1 MKKKKQIRT
10 SWAGQ
15 YADKSDYLK
24 QMDAFDYQH
33 KLDQAAILES
43 ENRSRSALQR
53 AIDADIEYQNWQRS
67 LDEGSDEHSYTP
79 QSIQDWDQ
87 FGQTVENYNKENTP
101 KKNWYTENWWNHHG
115 RQMNDFQIG
124 DFQGYIDRTK
134 QWQRLAE
141 GISASWDI
149 EDRVNQINKEIESL
163 RQQTATDSFGTI
175 DINQKIQD
183 LLYEKKQLMSQYEQL
198 KPVREAFDS
207 YIPSGLKSRYYDL
220 VSGNANEGGI
230 QNIFSNNPI
239 FGRTSQLHDETGD
252 FLRFT
257 SSLYTPGITRER
269 QRQLLKAAI
278 DTSNEKIKEWQNG
291 IDLNIKDRESYGK
304 VDPWYEMKAKNAG
317 TDIFN
322 WDTWA
327 YGMSGLIAGSTSGMS
342 KILPA
347 MLLGIATS
355 GAATAAGAAYGALA
369 GAATTAAGFAG
380 TAALNYGAGVAENNA
395 EIANAYK
402 ERIEDYLK
410 SQKGEKG
417 TLYDDVIAEGR
428 KKLGNYKLTD
438 DQVFEQFRRGSYT
451 TNNVAVNRKLTKL
464 ARGIENQHQD
474 DMAATT
480 YGSLF
485 ESALEVLPF
494 GKVISAPR
502 ALRYAMLRS
511 QKGRKFMRSS
521 ALNNVAEGFA
531 VGSTVNPIVGAAY
544 APLHTIVRPILNKAG
559 RFGAEA
565 VNNIA
570 KATRISELIP
580 EQTFTRKFFTEPRKR
595 LIKDISGR
603 WILSSIEEG
612 VEEGKQHI
620 SANKYKNNEY
630 TTDKIK
636 SFGETILDDLLAGS
650 KSAGL
655 LLGMPFE
662 GMMSE
667 EDREILKEIKGGF
680 ILGGL
685 QTAIVNAASQYYPY
699 KSEMSARDAI
709 VNTVLTDKAAKAD
722 ALKKGQVYAE
732 AAKTGSSYQH
742 IKDAFNVLR
751 EKNEEENRTSGQYG
765 VDPKHIDEEEQ
776 EFERIAKMAN
786 DGYTIKQA
794 ESQGIQRG
802 TEEYNKFVAHKA
814 LAEQQ
819 LKDEQDVL
827 KTARDNYN
835 AANDDVAN
843 SLLTAEM
850 QKMSSIIPG
859 QEQQESEPS
868 ASNLTQS
875 FDTYFRTRTL
885 AEYTAMLKRKEELEL
900 GIENAVRS
908 GNKQIEK
915 IIQQQLNSINA
926 RIKVNRPAIAKLV
939 NAPESANLDTVEDV
953 EQNYV
958 LDKTN
963 HDTLTDLYR
972 QVLLATDDFEL
983 AKNQYES
990 IVGKAYLDDKE
1001 ITPDTKFDANA
1012 DFDRITYKGG
1022 KAKDIIAQTE
1032 ETLQDDDDFMSV
1044 VQEDFDERTDDEG
1057 NEIITP
1063 EEKEEIQ
1070 EEAPANNPE
1079 EEFKEEVMQASK
1091 KPYVSPSIEVREQ
1104 QPKEVENKP
1113 TEVIQSPSEPIS
1125 PAQPIVNPETP
1136 ETQSE
1141 QPKTSLQKLVEAGL
1155 AMPDDAGYM
1164 LHKRNKDVSEGRMD
1178 DLEAKRALLTI
1189 KSALEKPDMTWQR
1202 LHDILVNAG
1211 YVMTVNGLTYLKNSM
1226 LAIQAGKVS
1235 AEDVVALIHP
1245 NTYFKGEIKTS
1256 EAVETIQNTKSQQNI
1271 LDQLK
1276 AKAEASKEYVIK
1288 VDKESYIIKIGDQQ
1302 VKMPRVHSV
1311 MPKYWYGDGS
1321 YAAAL
1326 QLGNAF
1332 DNLARMF
1339 FGDINN
1345 IALYEQ
1351 NKDAFVESWFDRQS
1365 SEDPDNPNKVDKT
1378 YRELYR
1384 SKEAFANTI
1393 NDLYELA
1400 KQYRDLG
1407 WALSTDKIV
1416 WYSKFASGYV
1426 AGETDMIAVDRDGN
1440 IHIIDFKTAKGTKPF
1455 QTFVNDDVYRTTKYA
1470 DLLNTLTEDD
1480 FKAGPN
1486 KKGLSKAA
1494 KAVKR
1499 QIREAEGPKGKPN
1512 RNIMLEWQDNKA
1524 VVKYADSEFS
1534 NVPARMQS
1542 YRKGPKSAEYSDQ
1555 LTAYAE
1561 MIQKQLANVIDLEV
1575 VGFRTQYTADD
1586 KTNLVQ
1592 IQSLENQVNGKPFR
1606 IKVSFSDEM
1615 RGILNT
1621 EAPAVSP
1628 VDKPNA
1634 EAVEAKQNNQ
1644 ADLQA
1649 QNQEAAA
1656 KDKYVPSKSEDSIK
1670 KPNEPDTSRQ
1680 KNLGFSNLNEQAI
1693 ERNPELAKLTASPDF
1708 VNECIQKG
1716 LIEVY
1721 TEDVKERS
1729 GTNNYVYVDISYNR
1743 KTYKRIYV
1751 WANPALH
1758 NRVKELEK
1766 NKKPGQKIVVTSL
1779 KRTAGKI
1786 QARKNGASVSLTET
1800 PLLAGVNLQDIEIT
1814 PAFGRIG
1821 IVKDGSVIAYEGGD
1835 VTQPRP
1841 IGTLNKPNG
1850 TIVFVKN
1857 VNHKENQLDEVP
1869 VTIARKTFKDSA
1881 DFIIECLRNID
1892 TINDQYITTINGK
1905 QVAIGATKKQL
1916 LSLLMPIV
1924 TNVDDA
1930 AAYSI
1935 LRDTQNPST
1944 FYVVV
1949 RTSNQPVFTV
1959 NMLDPQSV
1967 ASFKQFLSQTDI
1979 PLHNRVM
1986 VSRIGNSTNKTPSV
2000 FVNIKKFFGQ
2010 NADVQSLVVTP
2021 DIKFDRSDI
2030 LGEGLSGLGWY
2041 IKNGRLITDF
2051 EDIVAPL
2058 VSIGD
2063 VGYFDDT
2070 KDESPIDQVKTIEEQ
2085 IPEQVKDNDELDIE
2099 FFMPD
2104 LQKRMEKGDES
2115 KPKLTPEQIKK
2126 NLRPILG
2133 DEVDDPTVIQLITT
2147 LSVDPRFENAAVVG
2161 LAHADGIK
2169 IYKAAFEGVDYHE
2182 AFHRI
2187 FELFVDP
2194 KQRDKVYNT
2203 VAKELGL
2210 DLSKDSE
2217 ENNWTRHRLVA
2228 EHVADAYMDY
2238 KGREFNTRFNWL
2250 NRILNKIRDIVNALF
2265 HISDRQLYK
2274 IFMDVNSGKYRSERR
2289 KSDYTA
2295 QKERF
2300 EKMFGELNYE
2310 VHGQEFKHL
2319 INDPMYEDAKNT
2331 AFYCMMLGQ
2340 QIDLSGKNVSSTKIN
2355 RKTFMRGADRLAKL
2369 GYDIFGTTVDPED
2382 KTPGQLV
2389 MSELYSKFEAVSD
2402 DIASMF
2408 AAVSTDYK
2416 KVRQDETQEDLDGD
2430 EESIAS
2436 AWDENFFKWDYE
2448 FSRFDKTSS
2457 RVKYFFAS
2465 IPDMKYDE
2473 SGRMVLQRNSLGM
2486 PQMLPMKYVFNEVL
2500 SALWDIDTLDE
2511 LIGRVKDLAKEDPM
2525 WLVISKNL
2533 DKIIKTREN
2542 DADKEALLTQL
2553 MNTIRSNRHTFM
2565 LAKAVANAEGVYT
2578 INMQTSDA
2586 DYNAREYP
2594 IQWSQVLSKGGS
2606 DVLKV
2611 NENGQLVF
2619 NPKNPDA
2626 AITFQ
2631 KISRLFDFSRQAEDV
2646 EYVGLKQMLSEAP
2659 SKKPKVMVL
2668 WDITGTEEYQFLE
2681 YSDDK
2686 LSGAQQKAKRVFI
2699 NRKAT
2704 NLNDPAQLRKV
2715 KDKIVEALNAI
2726 GINMHIEEFDYML
2739 KHKYGSTDVDALRQ
2753 MVNSTDETDSMS
2765 SFLYF
2770 LNTISNGKSLNI
2782 QADGSVFLKSGK
2794 RVPFENVY
2802 ENLAFV
2808 RELGNWK
2815 YQYRHSRDELT
2826 VLATG
2831 GNKFYEMSDNDL
2843 FSDTLRALNKR
2854 GQWFED
2860 LKQDPYNYTV
2870 SSEKDANG
2878 EYQTYG
2884 SYTLDQLVKDP
2895 NLKIQLRHLIGFKT
2909 DKKGDQG
2916 QDYFE
2921 ISRREDYLSKV
2932 QILESGGIL
2941 SLTLSDKKKYVYI
2954 QGIKLPGLDY
2964 SNVLDSEGNPI
2975 PDAANAIQ
2983 KTHSPKDGGIDQLD
2997 SVVTQFLSYAKS
3009 EYESIKSVAEKNIN
3023 VKNFKEQGK
3032 RFSSLLG
3039 VWEDVYDKDGKW
3051 TGEQFISFND
3061 NKKSWEENLGIAE
3074 AYFFDRSE
3082 DEQKALIKRNLN
3094 KILDKELATAES
3106 LGLIKRSGSNEN
3118 VYLNYKNVG
3127 LNSVAIKSLAT
3138 AYTNKYPGCA
3148 PEVAESI
3155 AVVVYLNDISNKAIM
3170 SGQEMERLMSGN
3182 PAFYKWKYNDRGELV
3197 DRTVDE
3203 LKRLGGLGSTGTN
3216 NFLELSNL
3224 PEKYKGGKYRCAEVD
3239 NEEVASP
3246 QLEMLKSTMYA
3257 GELRQNVI
3265 YDKLAK
3271 EEAHLRQQYEFDVSR
3286 VYKDKEMDE
3295 DEKSIAFK
3303 ELKDAL
3309 KSDLQAA
3316 RERITQEVDNSSIE
3330 QLESDYEGSEVLKL
3344 SKEKAEVASKSYAGK
3359 IDVADGGAYITDEMC
3374 ETLLRMEGSWSKE
3387 IEEAFDI
3394 LRGRKKADYLGKSE
3408 AYQKVLTTV
3417 IGNQKY
3423 TAFGRRLQNGVSV
3436 PYYHKMALF
3445 PIFECIATGKMS
3457 NIFDKMKEQG
3467 IDMLLINSAVKVGSQ
3482 GSKPINW
3489 SEFRED
3495 SDEQN
3500 ANNFFEDGMN
3510 GLSWKP
3516 TFKESFN
3523 FNTYD
3528 VDFTYLRK
3536 QLNTDPNEEEM
3547 LRMGT
3552 QAQKIVFSNL
3562 FQGRMYEQQ
3571 SGQKIL
3577 GADLQDRIMK
3587 SLNALSDMGVKKLNK
3602 RFFVTDE
3609 NGQPLDKNGNVLTDP
3624 NSNERQLDIEKFA
3637 KEVSRLMSDRGADK
3651 NVMKA
3656 LEVVSNSTDGKHLTI
3671 PLGAIS
3677 NASWL
3682 ESVLISTINKEV
3694 VDVNTPGAF
3703 FIQRSIWAMQGKRMY
3718 SKDKGN
3724 ILGRQI
3730 YNGQRLQMINEEGSM
3745 DCVLSLDYFEH
3756 ILPEVWS
3763 GEYETDENGDYIYER
3778 VNGGT
3783 LKKKLYQDIKT
3794 LPKPNI
3800 KELVDYALENGAS
3813 VEEAKSVTYILN
3825 LDFRLRTEQQ
3835 NAYID
3840 KFKDTWTDRYLKDK
3854 YSDFVPKRK
3863 MRKMSF
3869 DEARQWLLDNGVI
3882 GGKAN
3887 IMAYR
3892 IPTQAESSIHALRCV
3907 DVLPVVRDTVI
3918 LPEEFTKITGSDFDI
3933 DKLGLS
3939 TINWNVENGKAS
3951 DKFEE
3956 GSEKYYQNQIIRD
3969 FITLL
3974 IDKNTPNILHRSID
3988 NDTKLLTDIVEELEG
4003 GEAVREEPY
4012 GFYSLSTQTERKN
4025 DYITGKIG
4033 IGPFALNNNNHILT
4047 MLYGVRFKD
4056 FPGSVVSTLGLTNLG
4071 TREDA
4076 DHNSIMSWISALI
4089 NAHVDIAKDPYI
4101 SKLNVNP
4108 YTYNLVNTL
4117 IRTGFGRN
4125 TFYFTT
4131 QPIMKELAVAY
4142 MNASSSYMADQN
4154 KTQYQLQR
4162 DAVEEVAKNRFGDLE
4177 LGEYKF
4183 EDFEGINEPKNIG
4196 MRTFINDMFKQIVDN
4211 GTLRKNAN
4219 GKDIQ
4224 DGMSTT
4230 VQVGEETIKL
4240 SSEQIQ
4246 FIVYLVNEQLAPYA
4260 QSVSNLVKYSKIDTK
4275 KHGKSYIEQQ
4285 LFEEGFDDLFFNPDG
4300 SGLFEEDGIRDMVRD
4315 SYILTKT
4322 RNAISMTKNVLKGQ
4336 FLQATNAF
4344 DKATSDVL
4352 REIGR
4357 PNSKSADLNSKIVRA
4372 IMASVKSE
4380 FINNY
4385 AKELHPDNP
4394 TFIRDLVSESREEFE
4409 GMQAAGHKEIS
4420 IRGKSNYSLTS
4431 YIGGTVTITFN
4442 SEKSDKLKPGMVLPG
4457 GVVVISV
4464 VQNQNDATYTFR
4476 CPIIGANDEL
4486 NQITVPMVRKKDMQ
4500 NGKIVLSGGK
4510 NTIFDRFNRL
4520 AVQLKDNPQYS
4531 DILDMSG
4538 EPINMLLRSL
4548 VRGKTFN
4555 YVAPSN
4561 NYLQEV
4567 QDTYE
4572 TLKFLKLFNALDQ
4585 NGVESNYIIDAWDEL
4600 LHDDK
4605 HPLLKEFAEDLVVYA
4620 FVTSGDQGGFTKF
4633 FKQVPFSWRKESGYG
4648 DFIADKIVEYGTH
4661 EISSEQL
4668 RDAILNNWFDNDF
4681 VRTYYFNRKASDG
4694 KTYVPNFIS
4703 YSGENRAKEFA
4714 PQYHPLILAA
4724 LTVNDEGTYEP
4735 SIDANNAPRFI
4746 KIPRRGE
4753 ENAKDSQRR
4762 YTIYE
4767 KINNGMKQTED
4778 GEWVIYPIYV
4788 KVEPKGNQL
4797 RGNYLMT
4804 EYGRSDARIEE
4815 RTLSREGLSKAYKL
4829 GDFISRQTI
4838 EDMKN
4843 KFGENWATIIE
4854 SMNYYNMF
4862 DQKYNQNI
4870 ANFNK
4875 AVSKNSGKNNIPNSV
4890 ISNYDGNW
4898 SRTQVATDTDNL
4910 YIFTDNTDRDSGK
4923 TLIDPNSKYAKKYG
4937 ADKHYPTMTQAVVR
4951 GLDNAMPIS
4960 TQHWYHNGAKGE
4972 SGRWTDDAF
4981 DEFKAT
4987 IDAEFDDILTEW
4999 NTGKYKKIIF
5009 GNQDG
5014 LFNAKISNISK
5025 ERTPKIYQYLKDKL
5039 EWFNQQVNGTTD
5051 QVQLSQEE
5059 QKEAEEI
5066 KKICKGGK

>member
-1 MKKKKQIRT
+1 MSKRKKTRQT
-10 SWAGQ
+10 SWAAP
-15 YADKSDYLK
+15 YAEQSNALDLQLRS
-24 QMDAFDYQH
+24 DYQH
-33 KLDQAAILES
+33 RQALRELDRAQEIL
-43 ENRSRSALQR
+43 
-53 AIDADIEYQNWQRS
+53 DA
-67 LDEGSDEHSYTP
+67 GSDEYLSSIENDNSNDRPLVNGQDLGAFNAAAEAYNQENAPKYLPGEDPSYT
-79 QSIQDWDQ
+79 
-87 FGQTVENYNKENTP
+87 
-101 KKNWYTENWWNHHG
+101 KNAFAYHG
-115 RQMNDFQIG
+115 LRMNQYQI
-124 DFQGYIDRTK
+124 DSATGYIQRTK
-134 QWQRLAE
+134 KWQELANAMQE
-141 GISASWDI
+141 SWDI
-149 EDRVNQINKEIESL
+149 EDRVNQINKEIDEL
-163 RQQTATDSFGTI
+163 EKLPMRTQD
-175 DINQKIQD
+175 DVLNVNQRIAD
-183 LLYEKKQLMSQYEQL
+183 LQFEQKQLMNRHELL
-198 KPVREAFDS
+198 KPYRDAFDS
-207 YIPSGLKSRYYDL
+207 YIPSGYMSRYYDL
-220 VSGNANEGGI
+220 VAGNADEGGV
-230 QNIFSNNPI
+230 QNILSNNAI
-239 FGRTSQLHDETGD
+239 FGRTTQAHDEMGD
-252 FLRFT
+252 YLRFT
-257 SSLYTPGITRER
+257 SAIYSPRVTRER
-269 QRQLLKAAI
+269 QRQLLKAAL
-278 DTSNEKIKEWQNG
+278 DTSNEKIKEWQNVAEQ
-291 IDLNIKDRESYGK
+291 NIKDREYYEQRLNPEYK
-304 VDPWYEMKAKNAG
+304 VKFDNAG
-317 TDIFN
+317 TDFFS
-322 WDTWA
+322 WDTYK
-327 YGMSGLIAGSTSGMS
+327 YGLPGLIAGTTSGAS

-347 MLLGIATS
+347 MILGVLTG
-355 GAATAAGAAYGALA
+355 GAATAAAGAYG
-369 GAATTAAGFAG
+369 TAAGVATTLAG
-380 TAALNYGAGVAENNA
+380 LGGTFALNYGAGAAENNTEVA
-395 EIANAYK
+395 QAYGDEIK
-402 ERIEDYLK
+402 DYLT
-410 SQKGEKG
+410 SHKGFTG
-417 TLYDDVIAEGR
+417 SLYDDLVAEGR
-428 KKLGNYKLTD
+428 KKLSAKGLKNLSD
-438 DQVFEQFRRGSYT
+438 DQIFERFQLGQYDTDNAKINKAAPKIRT
-451 TNNVAVNRKLTKL
+451 
-464 ARGIENQHQD
+464 GIENQFRD
-474 DMAATT
+474 DMMATT
-480 YGSLF
+480 YGSAI
-485 ESALEVLPF
+485 ESVLETGLGPL
-494 GKVISAPR
+494 GKAIKVPR
-502 ALRYAMLRS
+502 AIRYAMLRS
-511 QKGRKFMRSS
+511 QKGRQFMRGQIGSTT
-521 ALNNVAEGFA
+521 ANNLGQGFA
-531 VGSTVNPIVGAAY
+531 IGAAVNPIVGALY
-544 APLHTIVRPILNKAG
+544 APIHTVVMPGLKKVGKLGKQALDDIG
-559 RFGAEA
+559 RTTG
-565 VNNIA
+565 
-570 KATRISELIP
+570 ISNFIP
-580 EQTFTRKFFTEPRKR
+580 EQTFAKKFLSEPRKKY
-595 LIKDISGR
+595 IKDITGK
-603 WILSSIEEG
+603 WILASVSG
-612 VEEGKQHI
+612 GAEEGKQRI
-620 SANKYKNNEY
+620 ASDKYKSGQY
-630 TTDKIK
+630 TSDQIK
-636 SFGETILDDLLAGS
+636 SFSETVMDDLLAGS

-655 LLGMPFE
+655 ILGMPFE
-662 GMMSE
+662 DFMSE
-667 EDREILKEIKGGF
+667 SDRGILKEIKGGM
-680 ILGGL
+680 LMDGL
-685 QTAIVNAASQYYPY
+685 QTGIVRTVSGYAPY
-699 KSEMSARDAI
+699 KSESSARDAI
-709 VNTVLTDKAAKAD
+709 VNTVLIDKTAKID
-722 ALKKGQVYAE
+722 ALQKGERYAE
-732 AAKTGSSYQH
+732 AAKSTSSYNNV
-742 IKDAFNVLR
+742 KNAFQTLKQ
-751 EKNEEENRTSGQYG
+751 KNEDEQKISGEYG
-765 VDPKHIDEEEQ
+765 VDPKHIEEEEK
-776 EFERIAKMAN
+776 EFERVAKMAN

-794 ESQGIQRG
+794 EAQGIRRG
-802 TEEYNKFVAHKA
+802 TEEYNKFVSHKA
-814 LAEQQ
+814 LAESQ
-819 LKDEQDVL
+819 LEDEEQVL

-835 AANDDVAN
+835 AANDDIAN
-843 SLLTAEM
+843 AILTEEM
-850 QKMSSIIPG
+850 QRMSSVIPG
-859 QEQQESEPS
+859 QEQQEGENVSTE
-868 ASNLTQS
+868 NITQS
-875 FDTYFRTRTL
+875 FDTYFRTRSL
-885 AEYTAMLKRKEELEL
+885 AEYTALLKRKQELEL

-908 GNKQIEK
+908 GNKQIEE
-915 IIQQQLNSINA
+915 ILQQQLNSVNA
-926 RIKVNRPAIAKLV
+926 RIRVNRPVIAKLV
-939 NAPESANLDTVEDV
+939 NAPEGANLDTVEDV

-963 HDTLTDLYR
+963 HDTLTDFYR

-983 AKNQYES
+983 AKDQYES

-1022 KAKDIIAQTE
+1022 KAKDVIARTE

-1057 NEIITP
+1057 NEVITP

-1070 EEAPANNPE
+1070 EEAPVNNPE
-1079 EEFKEEVMQASK
+1079 EEFKEEVMKASK
-1091 KPYVSPSIEVREQ
+1091 KPYVAPSMEVSEQ

-1113 TEVIQSPSEPIS
+1113 VEAIQSPSEPVS
-1125 PAQPIVNPETP
+1125 PAQPTVNPEATETP
-1136 ETQSE
+1136 SE
-1141 QPKTSLQKLVEAGL
+1141 QPKTSLEKLVEVGL
-1155 AMPDDAGYM
+1155 AIPDDAGYM
-1164 LHKRNKDVSEGRMD
+1164 LHKRNENKSEGRMD

-1226 LAIQAGKVS
+1226 LAIQAGKIS
-1235 AEDVVALIHP
+1235 AEDVMTLIHP

-1256 EAVETIQNTKSQQNI
+1256 EAAETIQNTKSQQDV

-1276 AKAEASKEYVIK
+1276 AKAEASKKYVIK
-1288 VDKESYIIKIGDQQ
+1288 VDKESYTIKVGDQEI
-1302 VKMPRVHSV
+1302 KMPRVHSV

-1365 SEDPDNPNKVDKT
+1365 SEDQDNPNKVDKT
-1378 YRELYR
+1378 YRELYG
-1384 SKEAFANTI
+1384 SKEAFSNTI

-1440 IHIIDFKTAKGTKPF
+1440 IHIIDFKTAKGTRPF

-1470 DLLNTLTEDD
+1470 DLLSTLTEDD

-1512 RNIMLEWQDNKA
+1512 RNIMLEWQDDKA

-1542 YRKGPKSAEYSDQ
+1542 FRRGPKSAEYSDQ

-1575 VGFRTQYTADD
+1575 VGFRTQYTTDN

-1592 IQSLENQVNGKPFR
+1592 IQLLENQVNGKPFR

-1621 EAPAVSP
+1621 EAPAVTP
-1628 VDKPNA
+1628 VDKPNV

-1649 QNQEAAA
+1649 QNQEVVA
-1656 KDKYVPSKSEDSIK
+1656 KDKHIPSKSEDSIK
-1670 KPNEPDTSRQ
+1670 KPNEPDTSGQ
-1680 KNLGFSNLNEQAI
+1680 KNLGFSNLNEQFI

-1729 GTNNYVYVDISYNR
+1729 GTNNYVYVDISYNG

-1786 QARKNGASVSLTET
+1786 QARKNGSSVSLTET
-1800 PLLAGVNLQDIEIT
+1800 PLLAGVNLQDVEIT

-1821 IVKDGSVIAYEGGD
+1821 IIKNGAVMVYEGGD
-1835 VTQPRP
+1835 ITQPRA
-1841 IGTLNKPNG
+1841 IYTLNKPDG
-1850 TIVFVKN
+1850 TIVYVKN
-1857 VNHKENQLDEVP
+1857 VNHKENPLDEVP
-1869 VTIARKTFKDSA
+1869 VTVARKTFKDSA

-1892 TINDQYITTINGK
+1892 TINDQCITTVNGK
-1905 QVAIGATKKQL
+1905 PVAIGATKKQL

-1930 AAYSI
+1930 DAYSI

-1959 NMLDPQSV
+1959 NMLDSQSV
-1967 ASFKQFLSQTDI
+1967 ASFKQFLLQTDM

-1986 VSRIGNSTNKTPSV
+1986 VSRIGSSTNKTPSV

-2070 KDESPIDQVKTIEEQ
+2070 KDESSIDQVKTIEEQ

-2104 LQKRMEKGDES
+2104 LQKRMGRGDES

-2169 IYKAAFEGVDYHE
+2169 IYKAAFKGVDYHE

-2194 KQRDKVYNT
+2194 KQRDKIYNT

-2217 ENNWTRHRLVA
+2217 ENNWIRHRLVA
-2228 EHVADAYMDY
+2228 EHVADTYMDY

-2331 AFYCMMLGQ
+2331 AFYCIMLGQ
-2340 QIDLSGKNVSSTKIN
+2340 QIDLSGKNVSNTKIS
-2355 RKTFMRGADRLAKL
+2355 RKAFMRGADRLAKL
-2369 GYDIFGTTVDPED
+2369 GYDIFGTTVDPGD

-2511 LIGRVKDLAKEDPM
+2511 LVGRVKDLAKEDPM

-2611 NENGQLVF
+2611 NENGQLIF

-2686 LSGAQQKAKRVFI
+2686 LSGVQQKAKRAFI

-2782 QADGSVFLKSGK
+2782 QTDGSVFLKNGK
-2794 RVPFENVY
+2794 RVPFENIY

-2964 SNVLDSEGNPI
+2964 SSVLDSEGNPI
-2975 PDAANAIQ
+2975 PDAINAIQ

-3039 VWEDVYDKDGKW
+3039 VWEDVYDKDGNW

-3118 VYLNYKNVG
+3118 IYLNYKNVG
-3127 LNSVAIKSLAT
+3127 LNSVAIKSLAA

-3224 PEKYKGGKYRCAEVD
+3224 PEKYKDGKYRCAEVD

-3265 YDKLAK
+3265 YDKLTK
-3271 EEAHLRQQYEFDVSR
+3271 EEAHLREQYEFDVSR

-3295 DEKSIAFK
+3295 DEKLVAFK

-3316 RERITQEVDNSSIE
+3316 RERITQEVDHSSVE

-3423 TAFGRRLQNGVSV
+3423 TAFGRRLQNGVSI

-3445 PIFECIATGKMS
+3445 PIFECIATGRMS

-3467 IDMLLINSAVKVGSQ
+3467 IDMLLVNSAVKVGSQ

-3495 SDEQN
+3495 SNEQN

-3562 FQGRMYEQQ
+3562 FQGRMYKQQ
-3571 SGQKIL
+3571 SGEEIL

-3609 NGQPLDKNGNVLTDP
+3609 NGQPLDKNGNILTDP
-3624 NSNERQLDIEKFA
+3624 NSDERQLDIEKFA

-3718 SKDKGN
+3718 SKDKGD

-3835 NAYID
+3835 NAYVD

-3918 LPEEFTKITGSDFDI
+3918 LPEEFTKITGSDFD
-3933 DKLGLS
+3933 
-3939 TINWNVENGKAS
+3939 
-3951 DKFEE
+3951 
-3956 GSEKYYQNQIIRD
+3956 
-3969 FITLL
+3969 
-3974 IDKNTPNILHRSID
+3974 
-3988 NDTKLLTDIVEELEG
+3988 
-4003 GEAVREEPY
+4003 
-4012 GFYSLSTQTERKN
+4012 
-4025 DYITGKIG
+4025 
-4033 IGPFALNNNNHILT
+4033 
-4047 MLYGVRFKD
+4047 
-4056 FPGSVVSTLGLTNLG
+4056 
-4071 TREDA
+4071 
-4076 DHNSIMSWISALI
+4076 
-4089 NAHVDIAKDPYI
+4089 
-4101 SKLNVNP
+4101 
-4108 YTYNLVNTL
+4108 
-4117 IRTGFGRN
+4117 
-4125 TFYFTT
+4125 
-4131 QPIMKELAVAY
+4131 
-4142 MNASSSYMADQN
+4142 
-4154 KTQYQLQR
+4154 
-4162 DAVEEVAKNRFGDLE
+4162 
-4177 LGEYKF
+4177 
-4183 EDFEGINEPKNIG
+4183 
-4196 MRTFINDMFKQIVDN
+4196 
-4211 GTLRKNAN
+4211 
-4219 GKDIQ
+4219 
-4224 DGMSTT
+4224 
-4230 VQVGEETIKL
+4230 
-4240 SSEQIQ
+4240 
-4246 FIVYLVNEQLAPYA
+4246 
-4260 QSVSNLVKYSKIDTK
+4260 
-4275 KHGKSYIEQQ
+4275 
-4285 LFEEGFDDLFFNPDG
+4285 
-4300 SGLFEEDGIRDMVRD
+4300 
-4315 SYILTKT
+4315 
-4322 RNAISMTKNVLKGQ
+4322 
-4336 FLQATNAF
+4336 
-4344 DKATSDVL
+4344 
-4352 REIGR
+4352 
-4357 PNSKSADLNSKIVRA
+4357 
-4372 IMASVKSE
+4372 
-4380 FINNY
+4380 
-4385 AKELHPDNP
+4385 
-4394 TFIRDLVSESREEFE
+4394 
-4409 GMQAAGHKEIS
+4409 
-4420 IRGKSNYSLTS
+4420 
-4431 YIGGTVTITFN
+4431 
-4442 SEKSDKLKPGMVLPG
+4442 
-4457 GVVVISV
+4457 
-4464 VQNQNDATYTFR
+4464 
-4476 CPIIGANDEL
+4476 
-4486 NQITVPMVRKKDMQ
+4486 
-4500 NGKIVLSGGK
+4500 
-4510 NTIFDRFNRL
+4510 
-4520 AVQLKDNPQYS
+4520 
-4531 DILDMSG
+4531 
-4538 EPINMLLRSL
+4538 
-4548 VRGKTFN
+4548 
-4555 YVAPSN
+4555 
-4561 NYLQEV
+4561 
-4567 QDTYE
+4567 
-4572 TLKFLKLFNALDQ
+4572 
-4585 NGVESNYIIDAWDEL
+4585 
-4600 LHDDK
+4600 
-4605 HPLLKEFAEDLVVYA
+4605 
-4620 FVTSGDQGGFTKF
+4620 
-4633 FKQVPFSWRKESGYG
+4633 
-4648 DFIADKIVEYGTH
+4648 
-4661 EISSEQL
+4661 
-4668 RDAILNNWFDNDF
+4668 
-4681 VRTYYFNRKASDG
+4681 
-4694 KTYVPNFIS
+4694 
-4703 YSGENRAKEFA
+4703 
-4714 PQYHPLILAA
+4714 
-4724 LTVNDEGTYEP
+4724 
-4735 SIDANNAPRFI
+4735 
-4746 KIPRRGE
+4746 
-4753 ENAKDSQRR
+4753 
-4762 YTIYE
+4762 
-4767 KINNGMKQTED
+4767 
-4778 GEWVIYPIYV
+4778 
-4788 KVEPKGNQL
+4788 
-4797 RGNYLMT
+4797 
-4804 EYGRSDARIEE
+4804 
-4815 RTLSREGLSKAYKL
+4815 
-4829 GDFISRQTI
+4829 
-4838 EDMKN
+4838 
-4843 KFGENWATIIE
+4843 
-4854 SMNYYNMF
+4854 
-4862 DQKYNQNI
+4862 
-4870 ANFNK
+4870 
-4875 AVSKNSGKNNIPNSV
+4875 
-4890 ISNYDGNW
+4890 
-4898 SRTQVATDTDNL
+4898 
-4910 YIFTDNTDRDSGK
+4910 
-4923 TLIDPNSKYAKKYG
+4923 
-4937 ADKHYPTMTQAVVR
+4937 
-4951 GLDNAMPIS
+4951 
-4960 TQHWYHNGAKGE
+4960 
-4972 SGRWTDDAF
+4972 
-4981 DEFKAT
+4981 
-4987 IDAEFDDILTEW
+4987 
-4999 NTGKYKKIIF
+4999 
-5009 GNQDG
+5009 
-5014 LFNAKISNISK
+5014 
-5025 ERTPKIYQYLKDKL
+5025 
-5039 EWFNQQVNGTTD
+5039 
-5051 QVQLSQEE
+5051 
-5059 QKEAEEI
+5059 
-5066 KKICKGGK
+5066 

>member
-79 QSIQDWDQ
+79 RSIQDWDQ

-141 GISASWDI
+141 GMSASWDI

-163 RQQTATDSFGTI
+163 RQQTATDSFGVI

-183 LLYEKKQLMSQYEQL
+183 LLYEQKQLMSQYERL

-220 VSGNANEGGI
+220 VSGNASEGGI

-291 IDLNIKDRESYGK
+291 IDLNIKDRENYGK

-355 GAATAAGAAYGALA
+355 GTAAAAGAAYGALA

-395 EIANAYK
+395 EVANAYK

-417 TLYDDVIAEGR
+417 TLYDDIIAEGR

-474 DMAATT
+474 DMTATT
-480 YGSLF
+480 YGALF

-544 APLHTIVRPILNKAG
+544 APLHTVVRPILNKAG

-580 EQTFTRKFFTEPRKR
+580 EQTFTRKFLTEPRKR

-620 SANKYKNNEY
+620 SSNRYKNNEY
-630 TTDKIK
+630 ATDKIK
-636 SFGETILDDLLAGS
+636 SFGETILDDVLAGS

-685 QTAIVNAASQYYPY
+685 QTAIVNTASQYYPY
-699 KSEMSARDAI
+699 RSEMSARDAI

-765 VDPKHIDEEEQ
+765 VDPKRIDEEEQ

-915 IIQQQLNSINA
+915 ILQQQLNSINA

-939 NAPESANLDTVEDV
+939 NAPEGANLDTVEDV

-963 HDTLTDLYR
+963 HDTLMDLYR

-983 AKNQYES
+983 AKDQYES

-1022 KAKDIIAQTE
+1022 KAKDVIARTE

-1070 EEAPANNPE
+1070 ETPPRNNPE

-1091 KPYVSPSIEVREQ
+1091 KPYVSPSMEVREQ

-1113 TEVIQSPSEPIS
+1113 TEAVQSPSEPVS
-1125 PAQPIVNPETP
+1125 TPQPTVNPETP
-1136 ETQSE
+1136 ETPSE
-1141 QPKTSLQKLVEAGL
+1141 RPKNSYKESFENLVNSGIIDNAYGNINGREVIITNINGVKVPFYKSSSGTDGKTKGNWYPFFGVGAGARTSGMETADGTWLIKGGISEMENGYNIPAIQEMQRRLNEVFDWQPGDYQISAREHGIFGKSTLRGSRVNEIVLGRADSGIKNGVNEQAHIQEFLQKLSKNTTSISVE
-1155 AMPDDAGYM
+1155 
-1164 LHKRNKDVSEGRMD
+1164 
-1178 DLEAKRALLTI
+1178 LT
-1189 KSALEKPDMTWQR
+1189 KP
-1202 LHDILVNAG
+1202 
-1211 YVMTVNGLTYLKNSM
+1211 
-1226 LAIQAGKVS
+1226 
-1235 AEDVVALIHP
+1235 
-1245 NTYFKGEIKTS
+1245 
-1256 EAVETIQNTKSQQNI
+1256 QQDI

-1276 AKAEASKEYVIK
+1276 ARSEASKEYVIK
-1288 VDKESYIIKIGDQQ
+1288 VDKESYTIKIGDQQ

-1365 SEDPDNPNKVDKT
+1365 SEDPDNPNNVDKT
-1378 YRELYR
+1378 YRELYG

-1440 IHIIDFKTAKGTKPF
+1440 IHIIDFKTAKGIRPF
-1455 QTFVNDDVYRTTKYA
+1455 QTFVNDDVYRTNKYA
-1470 DLLNTLTEDD
+1470 DLLSTLTEDD
-1480 FKAGPN
+1480 FKAGSN

-1494 KAVKR
+1494 KAIKR

-1512 RNIMLEWQDNKA
+1512 RNIMLEWQDDKA

-1542 YRKGPKSAEYSDQ
+1542 FRRGPKSAEYSDQ

-1575 VGFRTQYTADD
+1575 VGFRTQYTTDD

-1592 IQSLENQVNGKPFR
+1592 IQLLENQVNGKPFR

-1621 EAPAVSP
+1621 EAPAVAP

-1634 EAVEAKQNNQ
+1634 EAMEAKQNNQ

-1656 KDKYVPSKSEDSIK
+1656 KDKHVPSKSEDSIK
-1670 KPNEPDTSRQ
+1670 RPNEPDTSRQ
-1680 KNLGFSNLNEQAI
+1680 KNLGFSNINEQSI
-1693 ERNPELAKLTASPDF
+1693 EKNPELAKLTASPDF

-1729 GTNNYVYVDISYNR
+1729 GTNNYVYVDISYKG
-1743 KTYKRIYV
+1743 KTYKHIYV

-1786 QARKNGASVSLTET
+1786 QSRKNGASVSLTDT
-1800 PLLAGVNLQDIEIT
+1800 PLLAGVSLQDIEIT
-1814 PAFGRIG
+1814 PTFGRIG
-1821 IVKDGSVIAYEGGD
+1821 IVNNGSVIAYEGGNI
-1835 VTQPRP
+1835 TSPRP
-1841 IGTLNKPNG
+1841 IYTINKPNG
-1850 TIVFVKN
+1850 TIVYIKN
-1857 VNHKENQLDEVP
+1857 VNHSENPLDEIPITV
-1869 VTIARKTFKDSA
+1869 ARKTFKDSA
-1881 DFIIECLRNID
+1881 DFIIKCLQEIN
-1892 TINDQYITTINGK
+1892 TIGDQYVATINGEQK
-1905 QVAIGATKKQL
+1905 AIGVTKKQL

-1924 TNVDDA
+1924 TNIDDA

-1935 LRDTQNPST
+1935 IRDIQNPSV
-1944 FYVVV
+1944 FHVVV
-1949 RTSNQPVFTV
+1949 RTNSQPIFSV

-1967 ASFKQFLSQTDI
+1967 AAFKQFLSQTDM
-1979 PLHNRVM
+1979 PLHNKVM
-1986 VSRIGNSTNKTPSV
+1986 VSRIGSSTNKTPKV
-2000 FVNIKKFFGQ
+2000 FVDIKKFFGQ
-2010 NADVQSLVVTP
+2010 NANVQSLVVTP

-2041 IKNGRLITDF
+2041 IKNGRLVTDF
-2051 EDIVAPL
+2051 EDIVSPL

-2063 VGYFDDT
+2063 VGYFEETKDDT
-2070 KDESPIDQVKTIEEQ
+2070 PIDQVKTIEEQ
-2085 IPEQVKDNDELDIE
+2085 IPEQTKDNDELDIT
-2099 FFMPD
+2099 FFMPE

-2147 LSVDPRFENAAVVG
+2147 LSVDPRFKNAAVVG

-2210 DLSKDSE
+2210 DLSKDSK
-2217 ENNWTRHRLVA
+2217 ENNWARHRLVA

-2265 HISDRQLYK
+2265 RISDRQLYK

-2300 EKMFGELNYE
+2300 ENMFGELNYE

-2331 AFYCMMLGQ
+2331 AFYCIMLGQ

-2430 EESIAS
+2430 EVSIAS

-2473 SGRMVLQRNSLGM
+2473 SGHMVLQRNSLGM

-2511 LIGRVKDLAKEDPM
+2511 LVGRVEGLAKEDPM

-2533 DKIIKTREN
+2533 DKIIRAREN

-2611 NENGQLVF
+2611 NENGQLIF

-2631 KISRLFDFSRQAEDV
+2631 KISRLFDFSRQSGDV

-2686 LSGAQQKAKRVFI
+2686 LSGAQQKAKRMFI

-2739 KHKYGSTDVDALRQ
+2739 KHKYGSTDADALRQ
-2753 MVNSTDETDSMS
+2753 MVNSTDESDSMS

-2770 LNTISNGKSLNI
+2770 LNNITNAKGLNI
-2782 QADGSVFLKSGK
+2782 QNDGTVYLKNGK

-2808 RELGNWK
+2808 KELGNWK
-2815 YQYRHSRDELT
+2815 YQYKHSHDELT

-2831 GNKFYEMSDNDL
+2831 GNRFYEMSDNDL

-2870 SSEKDANG
+2870 SPEKDANG

-2884 SYTLDQLVKDP
+2884 SYTLDQLVKNP

-2916 QDYFE
+2916 QDYFQ

-2975 PDAANAIQ
+2975 PDATNAIQ

-3032 RFSSLLG
+3032 CFSSLLG
-3039 VWEDVYDKDGKW
+3039 VWEDVYDKDGNW

-3106 LGLIKRSGSNEN
+3106 LGLIKRSGGNEN
-3118 VYLNYKNVG
+3118 VYLNYKNIG
-3127 LNSVAIKSLAT
+3127 LNSVAIKSLTA

-3224 PEKYKGGKYRCAEVD
+3224 PEKYKGGKV
-3239 NEEVASP
+3239 P
-3246 QLEMLKSTMYA
+3246 
-3257 GELRQNVI
+3257 LRRG
-3265 YDKLAK
+3265 
-3271 EEAHLRQQYEFDVSR
+3271 RQR
-3286 VYKDKEMDE
+3286 
-3295 DEKSIAFK
+3295 
-3303 ELKDAL
+3303 
-3309 KSDLQAA
+3309 
-3316 RERITQEVDNSSIE
+3316 RSSIT
-3330 QLESDYEGSEVLKL
+3330 S
-3344 SKEKAEVASKSYAGK
+3344 
-3359 IDVADGGAYITDEMC
+3359 
-3374 ETLLRMEGSWSKE
+3374 
-3387 IEEAFDI
+3387 
-3394 LRGRKKADYLGKSE
+3394 
-3408 AYQKVLTTV
+3408 
-3417 IGNQKY
+3417 
-3423 TAFGRRLQNGVSV
+3423 
-3436 PYYHKMALF
+3436 
-3445 PIFECIATGKMS
+3445 
-3457 NIFDKMKEQG
+3457 
-3467 IDMLLINSAVKVGSQ
+3467 
-3482 GSKPINW
+3482 
-3489 SEFRED
+3489 
-3495 SDEQN
+3495 
-3500 ANNFFEDGMN
+3500 
-3510 GLSWKP
+3510 
-3516 TFKESFN
+3516 
-3523 FNTYD
+3523 
-3528 VDFTYLRK
+3528 
-3536 QLNTDPNEEEM
+3536 
-3547 LRMGT
+3547 
-3552 QAQKIVFSNL
+3552 
-3562 FQGRMYEQQ
+3562 
-3571 SGQKIL
+3571 
-3577 GADLQDRIMK
+3577 
-3587 SLNALSDMGVKKLNK
+3587 
-3602 RFFVTDE
+3602 
-3609 NGQPLDKNGNVLTDP
+3609 
-3624 NSNERQLDIEKFA
+3624 
-3637 KEVSRLMSDRGADK
+3637 
-3651 NVMKA
+3651 
-3656 LEVVSNSTDGKHLTI
+3656 
-3671 PLGAIS
+3671 
-3677 NASWL
+3677 
-3682 ESVLISTINKEV
+3682 
-3694 VDVNTPGAF
+3694 
-3703 FIQRSIWAMQGKRMY
+3703 
-3718 SKDKGN
+3718 
-3724 ILGRQI
+3724 
-3730 YNGQRLQMINEEGSM
+3730 
-3745 DCVLSLDYFEH
+3745 
-3756 ILPEVWS
+3756 
-3763 GEYETDENGDYIYER
+3763 
-3778 VNGGT
+3778 
-3783 LKKKLYQDIKT
+3783 
-3794 LPKPNI
+3794 
-3800 KELVDYALENGAS
+3800 
-3813 VEEAKSVTYILN
+3813 
-3825 LDFRLRTEQQ
+3825 
-3835 NAYID
+3835 
-3840 KFKDTWTDRYLKDK
+3840 
-3854 YSDFVPKRK
+3854 
-3863 MRKMSF
+3863 
-3869 DEARQWLLDNGVI
+3869 
-3882 GGKAN
+3882 
-3887 IMAYR
+3887 
-3892 IPTQAESSIHALRCV
+3892 
-3907 DVLPVVRDTVI
+3907 
-3918 LPEEFTKITGSDFDI
+3918 
-3933 DKLGLS
+3933 
-3939 TINWNVENGKAS
+3939 
-3951 DKFEE
+3951 
-3956 GSEKYYQNQIIRD
+3956 
-3969 FITLL
+3969 
-3974 IDKNTPNILHRSID
+3974 
-3988 NDTKLLTDIVEELEG
+3988 
-4003 GEAVREEPY
+4003 
-4012 GFYSLSTQTERKN
+4012 
-4025 DYITGKIG
+4025 
-4033 IGPFALNNNNHILT
+4033 
-4047 MLYGVRFKD
+4047 
-4056 FPGSVVSTLGLTNLG
+4056 
-4071 TREDA
+4071 
-4076 DHNSIMSWISALI
+4076 
-4089 NAHVDIAKDPYI
+4089 
-4101 SKLNVNP
+4101 
-4108 YTYNLVNTL
+4108 
-4117 IRTGFGRN
+4117 
-4125 TFYFTT
+4125 
-4131 QPIMKELAVAY
+4131 
-4142 MNASSSYMADQN
+4142 
-4154 KTQYQLQR
+4154 
-4162 DAVEEVAKNRFGDLE
+4162 
-4177 LGEYKF
+4177 
-4183 EDFEGINEPKNIG
+4183 
-4196 MRTFINDMFKQIVDN
+4196 
-4211 GTLRKNAN
+4211 
-4219 GKDIQ
+4219 
-4224 DGMSTT
+4224 
-4230 VQVGEETIKL
+4230 
-4240 SSEQIQ
+4240 
-4246 FIVYLVNEQLAPYA
+4246 
-4260 QSVSNLVKYSKIDTK
+4260 
-4275 KHGKSYIEQQ
+4275 
-4285 LFEEGFDDLFFNPDG
+4285 
-4300 SGLFEEDGIRDMVRD
+4300 
-4315 SYILTKT
+4315 T
-4322 RNAISMTKNVLKGQ
+4322 RNA
-4336 FLQATNAF
+4336 
-4344 DKATSDVL
+4344 
-4352 REIGR
+4352 
-4357 PNSKSADLNSKIVRA
+4357 
-4372 IMASVKSE
+4372 
-4380 FINNY
+4380 
-4385 AKELHPDNP
+4385 
-4394 TFIRDLVSESREEFE
+4394 
-4409 GMQAAGHKEIS
+4409 
-4420 IRGKSNYSLTS
+4420 
-4431 YIGGTVTITFN
+4431 
-4442 SEKSDKLKPGMVLPG
+4442 
-4457 GVVVISV
+4457 
-4464 VQNQNDATYTFR
+4464 
-4476 CPIIGANDEL
+4476 
-4486 NQITVPMVRKKDMQ
+4486 
-4500 NGKIVLSGGK
+4500 
-4510 NTIFDRFNRL
+4510 
-4520 AVQLKDNPQYS
+4520 
-4531 DILDMSG
+4531 
-4538 EPINMLLRSL
+4538 
-4548 VRGKTFN
+4548 
-4555 YVAPSN
+4555 
-4561 NYLQEV
+4561 
-4567 QDTYE
+4567 
-4572 TLKFLKLFNALDQ
+4572 
-4585 NGVESNYIIDAWDEL
+4585 
-4600 LHDDK
+4600 
-4605 HPLLKEFAEDLVVYA
+4605 
-4620 FVTSGDQGGFTKF
+4620 
-4633 FKQVPFSWRKESGYG
+4633 
-4648 DFIADKIVEYGTH
+4648 
-4661 EISSEQL
+4661 
-4668 RDAILNNWFDNDF
+4668 
-4681 VRTYYFNRKASDG
+4681 
-4694 KTYVPNFIS
+4694 
-4703 YSGENRAKEFA
+4703 
-4714 PQYHPLILAA
+4714 
-4724 LTVNDEGTYEP
+4724 
-4735 SIDANNAPRFI
+4735 
-4746 KIPRRGE
+4746 
-4753 ENAKDSQRR
+4753 
-4762 YTIYE
+4762 
-4767 KINNGMKQTED
+4767 
-4778 GEWVIYPIYV
+4778 
-4788 KVEPKGNQL
+4788 
-4797 RGNYLMT
+4797 
-4804 EYGRSDARIEE
+4804 
-4815 RTLSREGLSKAYKL
+4815 
-4829 GDFISRQTI
+4829 
-4838 EDMKN
+4838 
-4843 KFGENWATIIE
+4843 
-4854 SMNYYNMF
+4854 
-4862 DQKYNQNI
+4862 
-4870 ANFNK
+4870 
-4875 AVSKNSGKNNIPNSV
+4875 
-4890 ISNYDGNW
+4890 
-4898 SRTQVATDTDNL
+4898 
-4910 YIFTDNTDRDSGK
+4910 
-4923 TLIDPNSKYAKKYG
+4923 
-4937 ADKHYPTMTQAVVR
+4937 
-4951 GLDNAMPIS
+4951 
-4960 TQHWYHNGAKGE
+4960 
-4972 SGRWTDDAF
+4972 
-4981 DEFKAT
+4981 
-4987 IDAEFDDILTEW
+4987 
-4999 NTGKYKKIIF
+4999 
-5009 GNQDG
+5009 
-5014 LFNAKISNISK
+5014 
-5025 ERTPKIYQYLKDKL
+5025 
-5039 EWFNQQVNGTTD
+5039 
-5051 QVQLSQEE
+5051 
-5059 QKEAEEI
+5059 
-5066 KKICKGGK
+5066 